1 MIGEVLKLITGMS
14 EAANL
19 AIHACGY
26 IASRERRPV
35 PSREIARDLGV
46 SESHLRKVLQILV
59 RKGILTS
66 SRGASGGFMLRMPPG
81 SISLLTLLEEVSG
94 GLPSAGCLLG
104 RPVCPGGRCVFTEL
118 SGRMVRMLF
127 DELSATSLEEF
138 AGVAAR

>member
-1 MIGEVLKLITGMS
+1 MTGIS

-35 PSREIARDLGV
+35 PSREIASDLGV

-66 SRGASGGFMLRMPPG
+66 ERGACGGYMLRTPPG
-81 SISLLTLLEEVSG
+81 SISLLTLLEAVNG
-94 GLPSAGCLLG
+94 GLPASGCLLG
-104 RPVCPGGRCVFTEL
+104 SPVCPRGECVFTTL
-118 SGRMVRMLF
+118 SARMREMLC
-127 DELSATSLEEF
+127 DQLTATSLAEF
-138 AGVAAR
+138 AGIAAL